1 MATAAVVFGGPS
13 PEHDISV
20 LTGLQAA
27 RLLTDAGRQIKAI
40 YWSKTAK
47 WYQVDPGLEAADFAD
62 GVPAG
67 AKELHFVAE
76 PGAGW
81 QIRRRPLGV
90 EVALLALHGGP
101 GEDGSLQGALDLAGV
116 RYSGPDAAG
125 SMLGMDKLAFGA
137 AVSNA
142 GLPSLPR
149 ALVTPDTN
157 PDFDSPYI
165 VKPRFG
171 GSSIGIEVVDDLAT
185 AQALSSSSPHMRR
198 GAVIEPFVEGSR
210 DLNIA
215 IRTYPGLELSAIEA
229 PERAAGFYDYA
240 EKYLSG
246 GGLEGSARR
255 LPADDD
261 LPVGMVEVIHASA
274 AAVAELVGVRSVAR
288 LDFLEHDGSVW
299 VNEINTI
306 PGSLS
311 MYLWVNPP
319 ISRRRLVVDLLT
331 EVEQSKLRAFSTAG
345 ADGMALRSAEAISKK
360 LG

>member
-1 MATAAVVFGGPS
+1 MSMPAVVFGGPS

-20 LTGLQAA
+20 LTGLQAC
-27 RLLTDAGRQIKAI
+27 RLLTGAGRAIHAI
-40 YWSKTAK
+40 YWSKTGR
-47 WYQVDPGLEAADFAD
+47 WYEVDPGLEAIDFAD
-62 GVPAG
+62 GVPAK
-67 AKELHFVAE
+67 AKELHLVAE

-81 QIRRRPLGV
+81 LVKRKPLGV
-90 EVALLALHGGP
+90 DTALLALHGGP
-101 GEDGSLQGALDLAGV
+101 GEDGTLQGALDLAGI

-137 AVSNA
+137 AVANA

-149 ALVTPDTN
+149 VLVTAGAVPSFE
-157 PDFDSPYI
+157 PPYI

-185 AQALSSSSPHMRR
+185 AVALVQSSPHMKR
-198 GAVIEPFVEGSR
+198 GGVLEPFVEGSR

-215 IRTYPGLELSAIEA
+215 IRTHPELQLSAIEA

-255 LPADDD
+255 LPADAE
-261 LPVGMVEVIHASA
+261 LGEGVVKTIHESA
-274 AAVAELVGVRSVAR
+274 GAVAELVGVRGIAR
-288 LDFLEHDGSVW
+288 LDFLEHEGSVW

-311 MYLWVNPP
+311 LYLWVDPP
-319 ISRRRLVVDLLT
+319 IARQQLVLDVLAET
-331 EVEQSKLRAFSTAG
+331 EQTRPRAFPTAG
-345 ADGMALRSAEAISKK
+345 ADGLALRSAESISRK

>member
-1 MATAAVVFGGPS
+1 MPAVVFGGPS

-27 RLLTDAGRQIKAI
+27 RLLTDAGRQIEAI
-40 YWSKTAK
+40 YWSKTGK

-62 GVPAG
+62 GVPAK
-67 AKELHFVAE
+67 ARELHFVAE

-81 QIRRRPLGV
+81 QIKRKPLGV
-90 EVALLALHGGP
+90 DVALLALHGGP
-101 GEDGSLQGALDLAGV
+101 GEDGSIQGALDLAGI

-137 AVSNA
+137 AVANA

-149 ALVTPDTN
+149 ALVTSDTK
-157 PDFDSPYI
+157 PDFEPPYI

-185 AQALSSSSPHMRR
+185 AQGLTQSSPHMRR
-198 GAVIEPFVEGSR
+198 GAVVEPFIEASR

-215 IRTYPGLELSAIEA
+215 IRTYPELELSAIEA
-229 PERAAGFYDYA
+229 PERTSGFYDYA

-246 GGLEGSARR
+246 GGLEGSARQ
-255 LPADDD
+255 LPADDA
-261 LPVGMVEVIHASA
+261 LPKGMVETIHTS
-274 AAVAELVGVRSVAR
+274 AVAVAGLVGVRSVAR
-288 LDFLEHDGSVW
+288 LDFLEHDGTVW

-306 PGSLS
+306 PGTLS
-311 MYLWVNPP
+311 MYLWVDPP
-319 ISRRRLVVDLLT
+319 ISRTQLVSDLLT
-331 EVEQSKLRAFSTAG
+331 EVEESKLRTFTTAG